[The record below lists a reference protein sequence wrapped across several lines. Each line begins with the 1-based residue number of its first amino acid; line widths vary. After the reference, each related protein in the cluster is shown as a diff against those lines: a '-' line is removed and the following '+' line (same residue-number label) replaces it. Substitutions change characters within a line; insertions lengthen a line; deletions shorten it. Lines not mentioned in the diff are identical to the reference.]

1 MRQWGDVDLFVGK
14 EQYHPACAA
23 MRGAFPKALK
33 FDEELDHYK
42 HYNLIAD
49 GVSIEVHRVTMALTH
64 PVDKRRYA
72 EMEEYGR
79 ANSERLV
86 LNGLEVTVFEP
97 TFNALFVFM
106 HSWEHMMTNGASLRQ
121 LCDVSLLLHHYAG
134 RIDRKRLGRWLR
146 ALHLTEVWQLYM
158 AICVQHLG
166 LQEAEAPFYSTDERI
181 VTNAAKLM
189 KALLEGRMRE
199 IRSIDSAPA
208 KNRFVRKWYTMKLRM
223 RNADR
228 IGQFSPAYAR
238 HLRAGIILSG
248 LGRLFA
254 KDRHWE

>member
-1 MRQWGDVDLFVGK
+1 
-14 EQYHPACAA
+14 
-23 MRGAFPKALK
+23 
-33 FDEELDHYK
+33 
-42 HYNLIAD
+42 
-49 GVSIEVHRVTMALTH
+49 
-64 PVDKRRYA
+64 
-72 EMEEYGR
+72 
-79 ANSERLV
+79 
-86 LNGLEVTVFEP
+86 
-97 TFNALFVFM
+97 
-106 HSWEHMMTNGASLRQ
+106 MTNGASLRQ
-121 LCDVSLLLHHYAG
+121 LCDVSLLLHRYAG
-134 RIDRKRLGRWLR
+134 RIDRKRLGRWLC

-158 AICVQHLG
+158 TICVQQLG

-181 VTNAAKLM
+181 VTNADQLM

-199 IRSIDSAPA
+199 IRSTDSAPA